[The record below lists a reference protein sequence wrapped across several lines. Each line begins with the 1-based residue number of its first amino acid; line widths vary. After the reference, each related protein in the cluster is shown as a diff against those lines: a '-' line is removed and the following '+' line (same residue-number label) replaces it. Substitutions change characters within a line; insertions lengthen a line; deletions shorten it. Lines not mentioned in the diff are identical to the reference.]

1 MDNKKNLR
9 ICSKG
14 HTYYKSSSCPVCPFC
29 AEDGKPTTG
38 FLSLLGAPARRALE
52 TAGITTIQNLS
63 TFSESDVLKF
73 HGMGP
78 SSLPTLRSSL
88 KEAGLSFKN

>member
-1 MDNKKNLR
+1 MENKKNQR

-14 HTYYKSSSCPVCPFC
+14 HTYYKSSSCPVCPVC

-38 FLSLLGAPARRALE
+38 FLSLVSNPARRALE
-52 TAGITTIQNLS
+52 HEGILTLEKLS
-63 TFSESDVLKF
+63 TFNEKEILTL

-78 SSLPTLRSSL
+78 GSLPALRSSF
-88 KEAGLSFKN
+88 KEVGLSFKK